1 MSTRR
6 IDRILEITDLEV
18 SYGPTQVVFGVSLY
32 IEAGAFATFIG
43 RNGMGKSTVINTIV
57 GLLSP
62 KAGTIHL
69 DCTVISGRPPNEIA
83 RDGIGLV
90 PEGRRIF
97 PTLTVHEH
105 LVAFAANRRGSNNP
119 WTVERVYAA
128 FPCLRERSRALGRT
142 LSGGE
147 QQMLAIGRALVTNPR
162 LLILDEATEGLS
174 PIVSEEIWSS
184 LANLKQEGLS
194 IIAVDK
200 NIKRLL
206 ALASRHFIFEKGRI
220 VWQGTS
226 EQFLAQQ
233 QQLEACLSL

>member
-1 MSTRR
+1 
-6 IDRILEITDLEV
+6 
-18 SYGPTQVVFGVSLY
+18 
-32 IEAGAFATFIG
+32 
-43 RNGMGKSTVINTIV
+43 
-57 GLLSP
+57 
-62 KAGTIHL
+62 
-69 DCTVISGRPPNEIA
+69 
-83 RDGIGLV
+83 
-90 PEGRRIF
+90 
-97 PTLTVHEH
+97 
-105 LVAFAANRRGSNNP
+105 
-119 WTVERVYAA
+119 
-128 FPCLRERSRALGRT
+128 LRERSRALGRT